1 MYCKS
6 NRFLQIVS
14 TDHGTHGTLNHWNF
28 MCAALIC
35 SVMSDSIQPRGL
47 EPARLSVHGI
57 LQARILEWLA
67 MPSSRGSSQ
76 PRNQIRIPY
85 VSFIGRWFFLFFVFF
100 FTTSVTWEAH
110 LELYSCIFLTWLFIE
125 IDCPFSGQLLHFLS
139 TKRLKALLIC
149 IQFSS
154 VAQLTLCNP
163 MDYSTPGFPV
173 RHQLPELAQTHVY
186 GVGDAIQLSHPLCP
200 LLLLPSIFPS
210 FRVFSN
216 SFALGKI

>member
-1 MYCKS
+1 
-6 NRFLQIVS
+6 
-14 TDHGTHGTLNHWNF
+14 

-85 VSFIGRWFFLFFVFF
+85 VSFIGRRFFLFFVFF

-110 LELYSCIFLTWLFIE
+110 LELYSCIFLT
-125 IDCPFSGQLLHFLS
+125 
-139 TKRLKALLIC
+139 
-149 IQFSS
+149 
-154 VAQLTLCNP
+154 
-163 MDYSTPGFPV
+163 
-173 RHQLPELAQTHVY
+173 
-186 GVGDAIQLSHPLCP
+186 
-200 LLLLPSIFPS
+200 
-210 FRVFSN
+210 
-216 SFALGKI
+216 

>member
-85 VSFIGRWFFLFFVFF
+85 VSFIGKWFFLFFVFF
-100 FTTSVTWEAH
+100 FLPLASHGKHTWN
-110 LELYSCIFLTWLFIE
+110 CIAAYFWHDSSLKLIVLSQDNYYTFLVRRGW
-125 IDCPFSGQLLHFLS
+125 
-139 TKRLKALLIC
+139 RLCSFA
-149 IQFSS
+149 FSS
-154 VAQLTLCNP
+154 VQLLSWLFATPWTTARQASLSVTNSRSLLKLMSMESVMPSNYLILFVRFSSCLQSFPASGSFPTLL
-163 MDYSTPGFPV
+163 
-173 RHQLPELAQTHVY
+173 H
-186 GVGDAIQLSHPLCP
+186 
-200 LLLLPSIFPS
+200 
-210 FRVFSN
+210 
-216 SFALGKI
+216 

>member
-1 MYCKS
+1 M
-6 NRFLQIVS
+6 RFSRQEYWSGLPCPLPGDLPNPGIKPES
-14 TDHGTHGTLNHWNF
+14 L
-28 MCAALIC
+28 
-35 SVMSDSIQPRGL
+35 MSPS
-47 EPARLSVHGI
+47 
-57 LQARILEWLA
+57 LA
-67 MPSSRGSSQ
+67 G
-76 PRNQIRIPY
+76 
-85 VSFIGRWFFLFFVFF
+85 GFFLFFVFF

-200 LLLLPSIFPS
+200 LLLLPSIFPN

-216 SFALGKI
+216 ESVLCLRWPKYWSFSFSFSVSPSNEHSGLISFRMD

>member
-1 MYCKS
+1 MGQGPSSLLSHRWVSAPGNESAFCSWESFPQLLQSALPCSHSSQDLLVWGSCSLASKATKSGAQPSSLFVALLSQRLGAFRMYCKS

-76 PRNQIRIPY
+76 PR
-85 VSFIGRWFFLFFVFF
+85 
-100 FTTSVTWEAH
+100 
-110 LELYSCIFLTWLFIE
+110 
-125 IDCPFSGQLLHFLS
+125 D
-139 TKRLKALLIC
+139 
-149 IQFSS
+149 
-154 VAQLTLCNP
+154 
-163 MDYSTPGFPV
+163 
-173 RHQLPELAQTHVY
+173 
-186 GVGDAIQLSHPLCP
+186 
-200 LLLLPSIFPS
+200 
-210 FRVFSN
+210 
-216 SFALGKI
+216 